1 MWSSSFSTLYSYILT
16 TRFNGDGD
24 MVLNATFN
32 NISVIWWR
40 SVLLVEEIRV
50 AGENHR
56 LVASHWQKFIWL
68 PLRYIQTLFVT
79 LMLYGVHLA
88 MSAIPTYNF
97 SGDGHWLHRTSHTSF
112 LQSNNSFRGEYFF
125 ILTMF
130 VNG

>member
-1 MWSSSFSTLYSYILT
+1 LT

-56 LVASHWQKFIWL
+56 LVASTHLWKVLYQDYSFCPDPLTNMVRIKKFLLWMNCYFVGMSRL
-68 PLRYIQTLFVT
+68 GCFLFVCWCLTPRSTIFQLYRGCQFYWWRT
-79 LMLYGVHLA
+79 LSFCRKL
-88 MSAIPTYNF
+88 
-97 SGDGHWLHRTSHTSF
+97 LH
-112 LQSNNSFRGEYFF
+112 E
-125 ILTMF
+125 
-130 VNG
+130 